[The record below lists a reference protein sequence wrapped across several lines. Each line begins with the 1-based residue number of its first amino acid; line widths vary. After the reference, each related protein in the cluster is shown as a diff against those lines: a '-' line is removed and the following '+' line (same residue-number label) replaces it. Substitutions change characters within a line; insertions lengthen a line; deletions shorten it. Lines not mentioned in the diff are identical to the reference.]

1 MTPGQSDHNCPEL
14 DWAKPRFSGHT
25 ELGFLAC
32 LLLPCGLLPKLLL
45 PHESLR
51 KRLVECQLSRNS
63 LMWFRGFLCGG
74 SGLLTW
80 TSRAECWA
88 VFVLPLDGDLNP
100 ADREP
105 PSTHVHLFLS
115 ALRVQTSP
123 SQGRGTWS
131 CPKLGL
137 RKSTT
142 QTFRNVT

>member
-1 MTPGQSDHNCPEL
+1 MTPGQSDHNCP

-45 PHESLR
+45 PHKSLH

-80 TSRAECWA
+80 TSRTECWA
-88 VFVLPLDGDLNP
+88 VFVFSLDGDLNP
-100 ADREP
+100 ADREASLHTRASVP
-105 PSTHVHLFLS
+105 QCSWGSDISFS
-115 ALRVQTSP
+115 
-123 SQGRGTWS
+123 GTRHPVMS
-131 CPKLGL
+131 KTRPAEKYHADI
-137 RKSTT
+137 
-142 QTFRNVT
+142 

>member
-1 MTPGQSDHNCPEL
+1 MTPGQSDHNCP

-45 PHESLR
+45 PHKSLH

-80 TSRAECWA
+80 TSRTECWA
-88 VFVLPLDGDLNP
+88 VFVFSRWRLEPSRSGGLPP
-100 ADREP
+100 HTCIC
-105 PSTHVHLFLS
+105 SS
-115 ALRVQTSP
+115 AL
-123 SQGRGTWS
+123 
-131 CPKLGL
+131 LGFRHLLL
-137 RKSTT
+137 RDEAPGHI
-142 QTFRNVT
+142 QN